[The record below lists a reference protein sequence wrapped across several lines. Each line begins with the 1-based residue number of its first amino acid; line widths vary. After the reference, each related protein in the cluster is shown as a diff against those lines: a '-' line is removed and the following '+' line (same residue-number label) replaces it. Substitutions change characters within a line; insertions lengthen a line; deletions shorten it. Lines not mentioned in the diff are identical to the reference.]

1 MVDILCIG
9 EPLFELNE
17 QPDGSFLPGCGGDVS
32 NVCIAAARQQAYVG
46 LIANIGADTFGE
58 TLQETWRRE
67 GVSTKYVTSK
77 PGEDTGIYFVQH
89 DANGHKFLYCRKGS
103 AASRM
108 TRKDTPQSAIADASL
123 IYASGISLA
132 VSGELRDATRHA
144 IEIAVANGRAVAFDP
159 NLRTALWSLDEAR
172 VVTHEVMK
180 HCDIALPGLDDARA
194 LTGHTSPEEIVRFYH
209 SLGAR
214 IVALTLGADGVAV
227 SCGDG
232 VKAIPGEAV
241 ETVDA
246 TGAGDCFNG
255 VFMAAWLRSGNA
267 VEAAA
272 TANRAAARS
281 TTAFGAVTAP
291 NMTLSS

>member
-1 MVDILCIG
+1 MVDLLCIG

-17 QPDGSFLPGCGGDVS
+17 QPDGSILPGCGGDVS
-32 NVCIAAARQQAYVG
+32 NVCIAASRQQAYVG

-58 TLQETWRRE
+58 KLQETWRRE

-89 DANGHKFLYCRKGS
+89 DANGHKFLYRRKGS

-108 TRKDTPQSAIADASL
+108 TREDIPQSAIADASL
-123 IYASGISLA
+123 VYASGISLA

-172 VVTHEVMK
+172 AMTHEVMK
-180 HCDIALPGLDDARA
+180 RCDIALPGLDDARA

-214 IVALTLGADGVAV
+214 VVALTLGADGVAV

-232 VKAIPGEAV
+232 VKIIPGEAV

-255 VFMAAWLRSGNA
+255 VFMAAWLRSGKA
-267 VEAAA
+267 VEGAAI
-272 TANRAAARS
+272 ANRAAAHS
-281 TTAFGAVTAP
+281 TTAYGAVTAP
-291 NMTLSS
+291 RMTLSS